1 MAVSPIGEAV
11 ALHRHRR
18 AKIVADAEQAGLTL
32 RQDLGLPRDR
42 RQWADHPALYNRVN
56 SQAVMALERN
66 REQTVAQLRTARTD
80 TRRNLYKV
88 RTGPEGSTNRT
99 MQMMNHRQALEYA
112 LSLPMGEPGFHMA
125 MERMRAAALV
135 GDEQTMGA
143 LCLLA
148 EERANGQRGTA
159 WDRLPSMWEQA
170 TDNKFTRQWLADLR
184 EADDALDQ
192 LAAPER
198 FSLPKL
204 APITPE
210 PAPAPSLASSN
221 NQAAPE

>member
-1 MAVSPIGEAV
+1 M
-11 ALHRHRR
+11 L
-18 AKIVADAEQAGLTL
+18 
-32 RQDLGLPRDR
+32 
-42 RQWADHPALYNRVN
+42 
-56 SQAVMALERN
+56 LERA
-66 REQTVAQLRTARTD
+66 REQTVAKLRSAKAD
-80 TRRNLYKV
+80 TRRNLHRV
-88 RTGPEGSTNRT
+88 RTGPEGSANRT

-112 LSLPMGEPGFHMA
+112 LNLPMGEVGLSMA
-125 MERMRAAALV
+125 QERMRAAALV
-135 GDEQTMGA
+135 GDEQTMSA

-148 EERANGQRGTA
+148 EERANGQRGTV
-159 WDRLPSMWEQA
+159 WDRFSLQWEQA

-184 EADDALDQ
+184 EADDALDR

-210 PAPAPSLASSN
+210 PAPAPSLAGSN